1 MSSAAAT
8 GAGRENAA
16 TADKR
21 IDPGKVIFAQG
32 EPSDQVGFLLEGE
45 VEVVRMLG
53 RREIVVGI
61 VRSGEYFGEMGVIE
75 GRPRSATL
83 RARTQVLARFLD
95 RRHFLDEI
103 SRHPDLARELLL
115 RLSERLRDADDRVVE
130 LSRQQ
135 ASPLDATTDEE
146 LPAVRVLP
154 ASPELA
160 RQMPEEGLVITR
172 FPFIVGRRPDRGE
185 RAPTTAVDL
194 ALVDSRPYRLSRH
207 HFAILRTEH
216 GLVVS
221 DTSSKLGTAV
231 NGTYLGQD
239 FSRSRAALRRGENE
253 VVAGGLHSP
262 YRFRIM
268 VA

>member
-1 MSSAAAT
+1 MSSVAAS
-8 GAGRENAA
+8 GAGRGTARAA
-16 TADKR
+16 DRR
-21 IDPGKVIFAQG
+21 IDPGEVIFAQG
-32 EPSDQVGFLLEGE
+32 ESSDQVGFLLEGE

-61 VRSGEYFGEMGVIE
+61 VHSGEYFGEMGVIE

-83 RARTQVLARFLD
+83 RARTEVVARFLE
-95 RRHFLDEI
+95 RRDFLDEI

-115 RLSERLRDADDRVVE
+115 RLSERLRAADDRVVK
-130 LSRQQ
+130 LSQQQ
-135 ASPLDATTDEE
+135 ASPLETVGEE
-146 LPAVRVLP
+146 QPAVRVLP

-160 RQMPEEGLVITR
+160 RQIPEEGLVVTR

-185 RAPTTAVDL
+185 RTPTTAVDL
-194 ALVDSRPYRLSRH
+194 ALADNRPYRLSRH
-207 HFAILRTEH
+207 HFAILHTER

-221 DTSSKLGTAV
+221 DTSSKLWTAV

-239 FSRSRAALRRGENE
+239 FSRSRVALRRGENE

-262 YRFRIM
+262 YRFRIV